1 MSRGARMVRKGA
13 RAAVVYCAPLGAETS
28 RGAMFSSLM
37 KPTTLSTMYGIIFF
51 EVHSVGGPPP
61 YVLLVFAAE
70 PEVSLLLNFRSPHIL
85 LYRVFS
91 ERG

>member
-37 KPTTLSTMYGIIFF
+37 KPTTLSTMYGMKYI
-51 EVHSVGGPPP
+51 
-61 YVLLVFAAE
+61 A
-70 PEVSLLLNFRSPHIL
+70 
-85 LYRVFS
+85 
-91 ERG
+91 